1 MMTGHS
7 LIEVKRWNHAR
18 IHILV
23 YRLESRDQFS
33 FTPCMF
39 DVMQL
44 EVNPSEGFQKYVD
57 WTCRKTLTPFINFYG
72 KKQNAIISLTII
84 YYCKQTNKTKI

>member
-1 MMTGHS
+1 MLTGHS

-23 YRLESRDQFS
+23 YRLESDQFS
-33 FTPCMF
+33 FTPSMF

-57 WTCRKTLTPFINFYG
+57 WTCQKLWHLFVNYYG
-72 KKQNAIISLTII
+72 KKQNSFLAPKLER
-84 YYCKQTNKTKI
+84 NKTKEMYY

>member
-7 LIEVKRWNHAR
+7 LIEVKRGNHAR

-23 YRLESRDQFS
+23 YRLESDQFS
-33 FTPCMF
+33 FTPGMF

-57 WTCRKTLTPFINFYG
+57 
-72 KKQNAIISLTII
+72 
-84 YYCKQTNKTKI
+84 